1 VLSGRLRTLQ
11 GMQFQNQL
19 FTLMLATLFTHELDA
34 MTQSEWRLLYVLRG
48 LPDDTARFWFVA
60 IHVPLF
66 WALMALS
73 GHRSMVV
80 RQRVRSGIA
89 AFCVVH
95 AGLHIYLRN
104 DPLNTF
110 NSTLSWSLILV
121 AAFLGALHLMMAL
134 KSHGRASVAPTP

>member
-1 VLSGRLRTLQ
+1 VLSGRWATLQ

-19 FTLMLATLFTHELDA
+19 FTVMLATLFTHELDA
-34 MTQSEWRLLYVLRG
+34 MTQSEWRLLYVLRS
-48 LPDDTARFWFVA
+48 LPDDTARLWFVA

-73 GHRSMVV
+73 WHRSMAV
-80 RQRVRSGIA
+80 RQPVRRGVA
-89 AFCVVH
+89 AFCAVH
-95 AGLHIYLRN
+95 AGLHINLRN

-121 AAFLGALHLMMAL
+121 AAFLGALYLMMAL
-134 KSHGRASVAPTP
+134 KSPGQASAAPTP